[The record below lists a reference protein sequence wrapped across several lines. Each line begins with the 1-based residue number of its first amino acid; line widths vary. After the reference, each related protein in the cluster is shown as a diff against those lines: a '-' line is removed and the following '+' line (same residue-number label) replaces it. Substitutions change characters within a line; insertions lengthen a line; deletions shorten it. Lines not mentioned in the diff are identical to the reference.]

1 MKKELLTMLASSAL
15 FAYSANAEIVLT
27 DDLSVSGYIDVAV
40 VDGADDEN
48 KATNTNSSVAEFEL
62 GFAFTPAESKWSAVA
77 ELSFDNNRTVDS
89 GNIEFDDDNGNG
101 SFDDGELSV
110 EDNNVKFEKVMV
122 TYAYSD
128 ALSFTAGNMLTYQG
142 FEAADATGLY
152 QYSYQ
157 GIGGNGV
164 YSAGYAPGASV
175 DYVTDSYELGW
186 WIGGYEGEADAS
198 YEYYAAYTGV
208 ENLTVKFIYADD
220 PGYET
225 YNTWASYDYGHFTF
239 AAEYTSTDN
248 EGSENDLEV
257 FMALVYYAYGDA
269 GLTLRYSSGEYSDD
283 DFEGD
288 DFDRFTISPSYAFS
302 DNVFGL
308 VEYSVDDVKGDGTD
322 TSLAAELIF
331 SF

>member
-27 DDLSVSGYIDVAV
+27 EDLSVSGYIDAAV
-40 VDGADDEN
+40 VDEGGVQD
-48 KATNTNSSVAEFEL
+48 TSSNVAEFEL
-62 GFAFTPAESKWSAVA
+62 GFSFTPAESPWSAVA
-77 ELSFDNNRTVDS
+77 ELSFNNNDKVDLGTYVDADNSGDQTAGDTFTADNNA
-89 GNIEFDDDNGNG
+89 
-101 SFDDGELSV
+101 
-110 EDNNVKFEKVMV
+110 KFEKVMI

-152 QYSYQ
+152 QFSYQ
-157 GIGGNGV
+157 GIGGKAV
-164 YSAGYAPGASV
+164 YSALYAPGASV

-186 WIGGYEGEADAS
+186 WIGGYEDNAEAS
-198 YEYYAAYTGV
+198 YEYYSAYTGI

-220 PGYET
+220 PDYET
-225 YNTWASYDYGHFTF
+225 YNTWASYDYGDFTF
-239 AAEYTSTDN
+239 VAEYTNTDHD
-248 EGSENDLEV
+248 ENGETEV
-257 FMALVYYAYGDA
+257 YMALAYYSFGDA
-269 GLTLRYSSGEYSDD
+269 GLTLRYSGGEDK
-283 DFEGD
+283 GV

-308 VEYSVDDVKGDGTD
+308 VEYSVDDLDDGTD
-322 TSLAAELIF
+322 TQLAAELIF

>member
-27 DDLSVSGYIDVAV
+27 EDLSVSGYIDVAV
-40 VDGADDEN
+40 VDGGDDG
-48 KATNTNSSVAEFEL
+48 NTNSSVAEFEL

-77 ELSFDNNRTVDS
+77 ELSFNNKDGVTYTDADGNKIVDGTNLKGGNIFTADNNA
-89 GNIEFDDDNGNG
+89 
-101 SFDDGELSV
+101 
-110 EDNNVKFEKVMV
+110 KFEKVMV

-152 QYSYQ
+152 QFSHQ
-157 GIGGNGV
+157 GIGGNAV
-164 YSAGYAPGASV
+164 YSALYAPGASV

-186 WIGGYEGEADAS
+186 WIGGYEDNAEAS
-198 YEYYAAYTGV
+198 YEYYSAYTGI

-220 PGYET
+220 PDYET
-225 YNTWASYDYGHFTF
+225 YNTWASYDYGDFTF
-239 AAEYTSTDN
+239 VAEYTNTDHD
-248 EGSENDLEV
+248 ENGETEIY
-257 FMALVYYAYGDA
+257 MALVYYSFGDA
-269 GLTLRYSSGEYSDD
+269 GLTLRYSSGEDD
-283 DFEGD
+283 EV

-308 VEYSVDDVKGDGTD
+308 VEYSVDDLDDGTD
-322 TSLAAELIF
+322 TQLAAELIF

>member
-27 DDLSVSGYIDVAV
+27 EDLSVSGYIDAAIT
-40 VDGADDEN
+40 DAEGEAN
-48 KATNTNSSVAEFEL
+48 TATSVAEFEL
-62 GFAFTPAESKWSAVA
+62 GFSFTPAESPWSAVA
-77 ELSFDNNRTVDS
+77 ELSFDNNRTAFVENEAL
-89 GNIEFDDDNGNG
+89 GNAFIDGN
-101 SFDDGELSV
+101 DV
-110 EDNNVKFEKVMV
+110 EVNDNNASFEKVMI

-157 GIGGNGV
+157 GIGGNPV
-164 YSAGYAPGASV
+164 YSALYAVGASV

-186 WIGGYEGEADAS
+186 WIGGYEDIADAS

-225 YNTWASYDYGHFTF
+225 FNTWASYDYGDFTF
-239 AAEYTSTDN
+239 VAEYTNTEDEGGNEDTDI
-248 EGSENDLEV
+248 
-257 FMALVYYAYGDA
+257 FMALVYYSFGDA
-269 GLTLRYSSGEYSDD
+269 GLTLRYSTGEYSGTV
-283 DFEGD
+283 GD
-288 DFDRFTISPSYAFS
+288 TDYVNADFDRITISPSYAFS

-308 VEYSVDDVKGDGTD
+308 VEYSVDDLDDGTD
-322 TSLAAELIF
+322 TQLAAELIF

>member
-27 DDLSVSGYIDVAV
+27 EDLSVSGYIDVAV
-40 VDGADDEN
+40 VDGGDDG
-48 KATNTNSSVAEFEL
+48 NTNSSVAEFEL

-77 ELSFDNNRTVDS
+77 ELSFDNNRTVN
-89 GNIEFDDDNGNG
+89 NIEFDDKNNNKLLDE
-101 SFDDGELSV
+101 GELTA
-110 EDNNVKFEKVMV
+110 EDNNAKFEKVMI

-152 QYSYQ
+152 QFSYQ
-157 GIGGNGV
+157 GIGGNPV
-164 YSAGYAPGASV
+164 YSAAYAPGASV

-186 WIGGYEGEADAS
+186 WIGGYEDNAEAS

-220 PGYET
+220 PDYET
-225 YNTWASYDYGHFTF
+225 YNTWASYDYGDFTF
-239 AAEYTSTDN
+239 VAEYTNTEDETGNKDTDI
-248 EGSENDLEV
+248 
-257 FMALVYYAYGDA
+257 FMALVYYSFGDA
-269 GLTLRYSSGEYSDD
+269 GLTLRYSTGEYSGTV
-283 DFEGD
+283 GD
-288 DFDRFTISPSYAFS
+288 TDYVNADFDRFTISPSYAFS

-308 VEYSVDDVKGDGTD
+308 VEYSVDDLDAGGTD
-322 TSLAAELIF
+322 TQLAAELIF

>member
-27 DDLSVSGYIDVAV
+27 EDLSVSGYIDAAIT
-40 VDGADDEN
+40 DSEGEAN
-48 KATNTNSSVAEFEL
+48 TATSVAEFEL
-62 GFAFTPAESKWSAVA
+62 GFSFTPAESPWSAVA
-77 ELSFDNNRTVDS
+77 ELSFDGDTDAVGTDDEDS
-89 GNIEFDDDNGNG
+89 SAE
-101 SFDDGELSV
+101 
-110 EDNNVKFEKVMV
+110 FEKVMI
-122 TYAYSD
+122 TYAHSD
-128 ALSFTAGNMLTYQG
+128 SLSFTAGNMLTYQG

-157 GIGGNGV
+157 GIGGKPV
-164 YSAGYAPGASV
+164 YSALYAVGASV

-186 WIGGYEGEADAS
+186 WIGGYEDKADAS

-220 PGYET
+220 PSYET
-225 YNTWASYDYGHFTF
+225 FNTWASYDYGDFTF
-239 AAEYTSTDN
+239 VAEYTNTEDEAGNEDTDI
-248 EGSENDLEV
+248 
-257 FMALVYYAYGDA
+257 FMALVYYSFGDA
-269 GLTLRYSSGEYSDD
+269 GLTLRYSTGEYS
-283 DFEGD
+283 GTVGNTNYVNA

-308 VEYSVDDVKGDGTD
+308 VEYSVDDLDAGGTD
-322 TSLAAELIF
+322 TQLAAELIF

>member
-1 MKKELLTMLASSAL
+1 MKKELLTMLASSAM

-48 KATNTNSSVAEFEL
+48 KTTNTNSSVAEFEL

-77 ELSFDNNRTVDS
+77 ELSFDSDS
-89 GNIEFDDDNGNG
+89 EIEG
-101 SFDDGELSV
+101 GEVTDSSA
-110 EDNNVKFEKVMV
+110 EFEKVMV

-152 QYSYQ
+152 QFSYQ
-157 GIGGNGV
+157 GIGGNAV
-164 YSAGYAPGASV
+164 YSAAYAPGASV

-198 YEYYAAYTGV
+198 YEYYAAYTGI

-225 YNTWASYDYGHFTF
+225 YNTWASYDYGNFTF

-248 EGSENDLEV
+248 EDSEDDLEV

-288 DFDRFTISPSYAFS
+288 DFTRFTVSPSYAFS

-308 VEYSVDDVKGDGTD
+308 VEYSVDDIKGDGTD

>member
-27 DDLSVSGYIDVAV
+27 EDLSVSGYIDVAV
-40 VDGADDEN
+40 TDGADDEN
-48 KATNTNSSVAEFEL
+48 KTTNTNSSVAEFEL

-77 ELSFDNNRTVDS
+77 ELSFNNKGFTY
-89 GNIEFDDDNGNG
+89 DDKTGDGITN
-101 SFDDGELSV
+101 DDELDYSS
-110 EDNNVKFEKVMV
+110 EAKFEKVMV

-152 QYSYQ
+152 QFSYQ
-157 GIGGNGV
+157 GIGGNPV
-164 YSAGYAPGASV
+164 YSAAYAPGASV

-225 YNTWASYDYGHFTF
+225 YNTWASYDYGDFTF

-248 EGSENDLEV
+248 EDSENDLEV
-257 FMALVYYAYGDA
+257 FMALVYYSYGDA

-288 DFDRFTISPSYAFS
+288 DFTRFTVSPSYAFS

-308 VEYSVDDVKGDGTD
+308 VEYSVDDIKGDGTD

>member
-27 DDLSVSGYIDVAV
+27 EDLSVSGYIDAAIT
-40 VDGADDEN
+40 DTEGEAN
-48 KATNTNSSVAEFEL
+48 TATSVAEFEL
-62 GFAFTPAESKWSAVA
+62 GLSFTPAESPWSAVA
-77 ELSFDNNRTVDS
+77 ELSFDGDTAGYGTDDEDS
-89 GNIEFDDDNGNG
+89 SAE
-101 SFDDGELSV
+101 
-110 EDNNVKFEKVMV
+110 FEKVMI

-157 GIGGNGV
+157 GIGGNPV
-164 YSAGYAPGASV
+164 YSALYAVGASV

-186 WIGGYEGEADAS
+186 WIGGYETEADAS
-198 YEYYAAYTGV
+198 YEYYAAYKGI

-225 YNTWASYDYGHFTF
+225 FNTWASYDYGSFTF
-239 AAEYTSTDN
+239 VAEYTSTDV
-248 EGSENDLEV
+248 EASETGDTDV
-257 FMALVYYAYGDA
+257 YMALAYYSFGDA
-269 GLTLRYSSGEYSDD
+269 GLTLRYSGGEDD
-283 DFEGD
+283 GV

-308 VEYSVDDVKGDGTD
+308 VEYSVDDLDAGGTD
-322 TSLAAELIF
+322 TQLAAELIF

>member
-27 DDLSVSGYIDVAV
+27 EDLSVSGYIDAAIT
-40 VDGADDEN
+40 DSEGEAN
-48 KATNTNSSVAEFEL
+48 TATSVAEFEL
-62 GFAFTPAESKWSAVA
+62 GFSFTPAESPWSAVA
-77 ELSFDNNRTVDS
+77 ELSFDGDTDAVGTDDEDS
-89 GNIEFDDDNGNG
+89 SAE
-101 SFDDGELSV
+101 
-110 EDNNVKFEKVMV
+110 FEKVMI
-122 TYAYSD
+122 TYAHSD
-128 ALSFTAGNMLTYQG
+128 SLSFTAGNMLTYQG

-157 GIGGNGV
+157 GIGGGAV
-164 YSAGYAPGASV
+164 YSAAYAVGASV

-186 WIGGYEGEADAS
+186 WIGGYETEADAS

-225 YNTWASYDYGHFTF
+225 FNTWASYDYGSFTF
-239 AAEYTSTDN
+239 VAEYTSTDV
-248 EGSENDLEV
+248 EASETGDTDV
-257 FMALVYYAYGDA
+257 YMALAYYSFGDA
-269 GLTLRYSSGEYSDD
+269 GLTLRYSGGED
-283 DFEGD
+283 EGV
-288 DFDRFTISPSYAFS
+288 DFDRITISPSYAFS

-308 VEYSVDDVKGDGTD
+308 VEYSVDDLDAGGTD
-322 TSLAAELIF
+322 TQLAAELIF